1 MKSNWPWYATR
12 VWHAYP
18 RAGFLLCGFLLCRPF
33 RDAFTSHSR
42 SNNSHLRRNTEFMN
56 GNAVHLRG
64 CGARARVAKV
74 RGRESPRSRWHHRY
88 HGHGLHRDLD
98 QWFAI
103 KMFKNN
109 QKQRRRFSTIF
120 FKFSDLKSYNIID
133 RLLKYKY
140 EIHLRN
146 IEFITFQDLSFFAP
160 LIRRYFFTWFNDFRY
175 IYIFIIYNCVQF
187 YLLS

>member
-1 MKSNWPWYATR
+1 METLYTSVAV
-12 VWHAYP
+12 VW
-18 RAGFLLCGFLLCRPF
+18 
-33 RDAFTSHSR
+33 DT
-42 SNNSHLRRNTEFMN
+42 
-56 GNAVHLRG
+56 
-64 CGARARVAKV
+64 ARVAKV

-146 IEFITFQDLSFFAP
+146 IEFITFLRKIWDFFLNFLLDDISLLDLTISG
-160 LIRRYFFTWFNDFRY
+160 IY
-175 IYIFIIYNCVQF
+175 IYKYLQLCSILFALIIFTCP
-187 YLLS
+187 SSC

>member
-1 MKSNWPWYATR
+1 METLYTSVA
-12 VWHAYP
+12 VV
-18 RAGFLLCGFLLCRPF
+18 
-33 RDAFTSHSR
+33 RDT
-42 SNNSHLRRNTEFMN
+42 
-56 GNAVHLRG
+56 
-64 CGARARVAKV
+64 ARVAKV

-146 IEFITFQDLSFFAP
+146 IEFITFLRKIWDFFLNFLLDDISLLDLTISG
-160 LIRRYFFTWFNDFRY
+160 IY
-175 IYIFIIYNCVQF
+175 IYLLFTIVFNFICSHNIYLSIELLAIFVGGQSF
-187 YLLS
+187 TVFDVLLQ